1 MNIQDWKIIWVT
13 AEKCHL
19 WHKWRKPYRNSREK
33 MHFLFDLSE
42 IISLKIN
49 TYQNISV
56 KQNCKFD
63 FFLIFWWWWW
73 VEPLGSLPFL
83 RLSAIM
89 AETMQKR
96 GILPPFCATRPTPP
110 VQNIAIPAT
119 QKLTDCVSNPIGY
132 PPSHLHA
139 NTPKKRS

>member
-1 MNIQDWKIIWVT
+1 
-13 AEKCHL
+13 
-19 WHKWRKPYRNSREK
+19 

-56 KQNCKFD
+56 KQNCEFD
-63 FFLIFWWWWW
+63 FFLIFSAVVVGRN
-73 VEPLGSLPFL
+73 VENLPFSQ
-83 RLSAIM
+83 LSAIM

-96 GILPPFCATRPTPP
+96 GILPQFCATCPTPP

-119 QKLTDCVSNPIGY
+119 QKLTDCVSKPIGY
-132 PPSHLHA
+132 LPSPLCTNPLKNA
-139 NTPKKRS
+139 PRPLKIDLLINQ

>member
-1 MNIQDWKIIWVT
+1 
-13 AEKCHL
+13 
-19 WHKWRKPYRNSREK
+19 

-42 IISLKIN
+42 TISLKIN
-49 TYQNISV
+49 TYQTISV

-63 FFLIFWWWWW
+63 FFLIFSVVVVGRF
-73 VEPLGSLPFL
+73 VEKPPFL
-83 RLSAIM
+83 QLSAIM

-96 GILPPFCATRPTPP
+96 GILPPFCATCPTPP

-119 QKLTDCVSNPIGY
+119 QNRTDCVSNPIVY
-132 PPSHLHA
+132 PRSHLHA

>member
-1 MNIQDWKIIWVT
+1 
-13 AEKCHL
+13 
-19 WHKWRKPYRNSREK
+19 

-56 KQNCKFD
+56 KQNCEFD
-63 FFLIFWWWWW
+63 FFLIFSAVVVGRN
-73 VEPLGSLPFL
+73 VENLPFSL
-83 RLSAIM
+83 LSAIM

-96 GILPPFCATRPTPP
+96 GILPQFCATYHTHP

-119 QKLTDCVSNPIGY
+119 QKLTDCVSKPIGY
-132 PPSHLHA
+132 LPRPLRTNLLKNA
-139 NTPKKRS
+139 PRPLKIDLLINQ

>member
-1 MNIQDWKIIWVT
+1 MG
-13 AEKCHL
+13 
-19 WHKWRKPYRNSREK
+19 K

-49 TYQNISV
+49 AYQNFSV
-56 KQNCKFD
+56 KQNCEFD
-63 FFLIFWWWWW
+63 FFLIFSAVVVGQN
-73 VEPLGSLPFL
+73 VENLPFSQ
-83 RLSAIM
+83 LSAIM

-96 GILPPFCATRPTPP
+96 GILPPFCSTCPTPP

-132 PPSHLHA
+132 LPSHLHA
-139 NTPKKRS
+139 NHPKKRS